1 MVLFAFCF
9 FAISLASLIVLISF
23 HLMFLGQPP
32 SAFWNCIITSEFKS
46 VDTSE
51 YALAK
56 VEIAK
61 YGIKR
66 NLAMYKFL

>member
-1 MVLFAFCF
+1 MPSVTE
-9 FAISLASLIVLISF
+9 SQVRPPGNQ
-23 HLMFLGQPP
+23 GQPP

-61 YGIKR
+61 YRIKR